1 MRDRRYEILDVF
13 TDRPLAGNP
22 LAVVHDCGGLDD
34 AAMQA
39 IAREFNLSET
49 VFVGQARKDHHA
61 AAIRIFTPHFE
72 MPFAG
77 HPTVGTA
84 VSLALARGLGENGRD
99 TMILVLEERIGD
111 VRCVVTENGAGI
123 FAEFDLPQLA
133 EPVALNAT
141 AEAVGAALGLGP
153 HEIGFE
159 NHRAAAFSAGVP
171 YVTVPVHGLKAAEQA
186 RLDVRAWRDIA
197 PVRGGG
203 VPASAYLYCRETVL
217 HDSAFHARMFTGGPA
232 SYEDPATGSALAA
245 FTGAVMAFD
254 QPQDG
259 AWRGWVEQGLE
270 MGRPSRLRLE
280 IDIEAGRPS
289 GARIGGHAVMT
300 AKGRLRV

>member
-1 MRDRRYEILDVF
+1 MSQRRYEILDVF
-13 TDRPLAGNP
+13 TDRPLTGNP
-22 LAVVHDCGGLDD
+22 LAVMHDCEALTGKD
-34 AAMQA
+34 MQA

-49 VFVGQARKDHHA
+49 VFVSPAAKQGHA

-84 VSLALARGLGENGRD
+84 ISLALKSGLGEDGRD
-99 TMILVLEERIGD
+99 TMILVLEEKIGD
-111 VRCVVTENGAGI
+111 VRCVVSKTGEGV

-133 EPVALNAT
+133 AKVPLSAS

-159 NHRAAAFSAGVP
+159 NHRVAAFNAGVP
-171 YVTVPVHGLKAAEQA
+171 YVTIPVHGLEAAGKA
-186 RLDVRAWRDIA
+186 RLDGRAWDEIA
-197 PVRGGG
+197 PPRGNG
-203 VPASAYLYCRETVL
+203 VPASAYVYCRETVL
-217 HDSAFHARMFTGGPA
+217 HDSAFHVRMFTGGPQ

-245 FTGAVMAFD
+245 FSGAILAFD
-254 QPQDG
+254 QPVDG
-259 AWRGWVEQGLE
+259 AWRGWVEQGME

-280 IDIEAGRPS
+280 IDLEGGKPA
-289 GARIGGHAVMT
+289 GARIGGYAVRTAEGTMT
-300 AKGRLRV
+300 A